1 MLGGLHIKGRIVTP
15 ETAVLVTTE
24 ENHPNLGLLVILIF
38 HALF

>member
-1 MLGGLHIKGRIVTP
+1 MLGASTLGRIVTP